1 MKKKDDLIKFVGI
14 MPGADA
20 PAIDDNVGLKVAQ
33 SVVQTDSAAYQSTN
47 VFIRCRSEK
56 DEVGRSYLGGVG
68 AENRPRTHVVTIGSL
83 LLEES
88 DGFAL
93 CGVGAKHRILVFRPE
108 PSAAHVGGGEVS
120 GSTRPGPGRL
130 SF

>member
-1 MKKKDDLIKFVGI
+1 

-20 PAIDDNVGLKVAQ
+20 PTIDDNVGLKVAQ
-33 SVVQTDSAAYQSTN
+33 SVVQTDSVTYQSTN
-47 VFIRCRSEK
+47 VFIGCRSKK

-68 AENRPRTHVVTIGSL
+68 AENLPRTHVVALGCL

-93 CGVGAKHRILVFRPE
+93 CGVRTKHRILVFRPE

>member
-1 MKKKDDLIKFVGI
+1 
-14 MPGADA
+14 
-20 PAIDDNVGLKVAQ
+20 
-33 SVVQTDSAAYQSTN
+33 
-47 VFIRCRSEK
+47 
-56 DEVGRSYLGGVG
+56 
-68 AENRPRTHVVTIGSL
+68 

>member
-1 MKKKDDLIKFVGI
+1 

-20 PAIDDNVGLKVAQ
+20 PTIDDNVGFKVAN
-33 SVVQTDSAAYQSTN
+33 SVVQTHSVTYQSTN
-47 VFIRCRSEK
+47 VFIRCRSKK
-56 DEVGRSYLGGVG
+56 DEVGRTELGGVG
-68 AENRPRTHVVTIGSL
+68 AENRPGTHVVTIGSL

-93 CGVGAKHRILVFRPE
+93 CGVGAKHRILFFRPE

-120 GSTRPGPGRL
+120 GSTRPRPGRL